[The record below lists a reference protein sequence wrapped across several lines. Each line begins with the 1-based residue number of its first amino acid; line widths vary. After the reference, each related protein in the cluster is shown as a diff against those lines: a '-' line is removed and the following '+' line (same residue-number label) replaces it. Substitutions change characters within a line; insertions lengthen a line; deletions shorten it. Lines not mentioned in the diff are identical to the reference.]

1 MMRSITTNT
10 VPEMEKDIMN
20 TKGIA
25 PKERTKFG
33 VIVALSALALVV
45 IGTRSS
51 FAQQVEQK
59 TFASAAE
66 ASQALFLAVRNE
78 DDQAVGAILGAGKE
92 VTSSNDE
99 VEDKLERD
107 RFSQKYQEMH
117 RLVREPDGT
126 TVLYVGAE
134 NWPFPIP
141 LASKNGRWYFD
152 ADAGIRELLFRQVG
166 ENETTAIQ
174 VCRSFAAAKQHPAKA
189 TGDDPISQYTQSLIA
204 IEPANPGNTLEEDSS
219 FHGYYFRIGTA
230 QTQTPAAGGNAQT
243 SSAKKINGVVLVAVP
258 AEYGASG
265 VMTFIV
271 TQDGAVYQKDLG
283 ADTAKVGLELLKQ
296 RSAKSRWQAVNEEVP
311 LP

>member
-1 MMRSITTNT
+1 MIRSITPTT
-10 VPEMEKDIMN
+10 VPEMEKYVMN
-20 TKGIA
+20 EKGIA
-25 PKERTKFG
+25 LKERSKFG

-45 IGTRSS
+45 IGTRPS
-51 FAQQVEQK
+51 FAQQTGQK
-59 TFASAAE
+59 TFDSATE
-66 ASQALFLAVRNE
+66 ASHALFLAVRNQ

-107 RFSQKYQEMH
+107 RFTQKYQEMH
-117 RLVREPDGT
+117 RLVQEPDGT

-134 NWPFPIP
+134 NWPFPVP
-141 LASKNGRWYFD
+141 LAAKHGRWYFD
-152 ADAGIRELLFRQVG
+152 TDAGIRELLFRQVG
-166 ENETTAIQ
+166 ENEITAIQ
-174 VCRSFAAAKQHPAKA
+174 VCRSFAAAKMHEAKSTA
-189 TGDDPISQYTQSLIA
+189 NDPISQYTQSLIA
-204 IEPANPGNTLEEDSS
+204 IESANPGNTLEEGSS

-230 QTQTPAAGGNAQT
+230 EQETPTARGNTQT
-243 SSAKKINGVVLVAVP
+243 SSAKKISGVVLVAIP
-258 AEYGASG
+258 ADYGASG

-283 ADTAKVGLELLKQ
+283 ADTAKVGPELLKQ

>member
-1 MMRSITTNT
+1 
-10 VPEMEKDIMN
+10 MN
-20 TKGIA
+20 TKSIA
-25 PKERTKFG
+25 LKERSKFG
-33 VIVALSALALVV
+33 LILALSALALVV

-59 TFASAAE
+59 TFSSAAE

-117 RLVREPDGT
+117 RLVKEPDGT
-126 TVLYVGAE
+126 TALYIGAE

-141 LASKNGRWYFD
+141 LASKNGKWYFD
-152 ADAGIRELLFRQVG
+152 TDAGIRELLFRQVG
-166 ENETTAIQ
+166 ENEITAIQ
-174 VCRSFAAAKQHPAKA
+174 VCRSFAAAKKHAAKSTA
-189 TGDDPISQYTQSLIA
+189 NDPISQYTQSLIA
-204 IEPANPGNTLEEDSS
+204 IESANPGGTLEEDSS

-230 QTQTPAAGGNAQT
+230 QIQTAARGGNTQT
-243 SSAKKINGVVLVAVP
+243 SSAKKINGVVLVAIP
-258 AEYGASG
+258 ADYGASG

-271 TQDGAVYQKDLG
+271 TQDGVVYEKDLG
-283 ADTAKVGLELLKQ
+283 SDTAKVGPELLKQ
-296 RSAKSRWQAVNEEVP
+296 RSAKSKWQAVNEEVS